1 MTTEP
6 GLTEKYLGRSL
17 RPWWGESP
25 ARMIARGVLQS
36 AALGVAAYVGV
47 LLYSDGIDLAEV
59 DAVSTGTVEKIGLVM
74 VLVAAVGVLY
84 NLIRLAVA
92 VADLFTVH
100 TVEGT
105 LLSCTERR
113 RGDFL
118 PGFVQDMIW
127 SGGTDGSGYQKY
139 DRRRIRT
146 MLVVQTPSGVRT
158 WTLSRAM
165 GVDGG
170 SGKTV
175 RVRVSQL
182 LGHVSRID

>member
-1 MTTEP
+1 MNTFP
-6 GLTEKYLGRSL
+6 GNP
-17 RPWWGESP
+17 RPH
-25 ARMIARGVLQS
+25 
-36 AALGVAAYVGV
+36 
-47 LLYSDGIDLAEV
+47 
-59 DAVSTGTVEKIGLVM
+59 
-74 VLVAAVGVLY
+74 
-84 NLIRLAVA
+84 LIRLAVA

-127 SGGTDGSGYQKY
+127 SRGTDRSGNQKY

-146 MLVVQTPSGVRT
+146 MLVVQTPGGLRT

-165 GVDGG
+165 RVVGG
-170 SGKTV
+170 SGKMV